1 MRMRPKSKAAS
12 TPFELKRSETS
23 RRRANGGLQLQR
35 ILVPVDFSEGSAHAL
50 RYGERVAKAFGGQ
63 ITILNVIP
71 LNEGLLR
78 LGANQL
84 KLLDEQMQENQ
95 RRQLVQFARSSGMD
109 APSDCLVRM
118 GNPTEEIPA
127 AARDIKAD
135 LIVIATRGLTGM
147 KRSLLGSTAEAVV
160 RRARCAVWIVP
171 VARQKKRR
179 IKQETCSHERC
190 TAGTL
195 VI

>member
-1 MRMRPKSKAAS
+1 MRIRPKSKAAS
-12 TPFELKRSETS
+12 TLSELKRSETS
-23 RRRANGGLQLQR
+23 RRRGHGGLQLRR
-35 ILVPVDFSEGSAHAL
+35 ILMPVDFSRGSAHAL

-95 RRQLVQFARSSGMD
+95 RRQLVKFARSSGVH
-109 APSDCLVRM
+109 APSDCMVRI
-118 GNPTEEIPA
+118 GNPTDEIPA
-127 AARDIKAD
+127 VAREIEAD

-147 KRSLLGSTAEAVV
+147 KRALLGSTAEAVV

-171 VARQKKRR
+171 GARTTIDRD
-179 IKQETCSHERC
+179 
-190 TAGTL
+190 
-195 VI
+195 